1 MTGMTVDVDDI
12 CDLFCAHAL
21 LDWRAQQSSEGRE
34 SSVVKVNPE
43 DYESL
48 GKEKIALESSVKVI
62 SLGDSAVGKSK

>member
-1 MTGMTVDVDDI
+1 MSLFMTGMTVDVD
-12 CDLFCAHAL
+12 DLFCAHAL
-21 LDWRAQQSSEGRE
+21 LDWR
-34 SSVVKVNPE
+34 SVVKVNPE